1 MRFNNKIQLMWSSFW
16 NGLGDLITAL
26 FSIMPTLG
34 NLPNVLAVLIITV
47 FFIYWTMEL
56 IKFKRNGES

>member
-1 MRFNNKIQLMWSSFW
+1 MWSSFW
-16 NGLGDLITAL
+16 NGLGDLFTAL

-34 NLPNVLAVLIITV
+34 NLPNILAILVITV

-56 IKFKRNGES
+56 VKFKRNGEA